1 MIRGVKMA
9 RVYIRKIALGDDR
22 IVEQFA
28 TLSGIREQ
36 ISKLRSRYGSLLKEH
51 NSLTQ
56 ELELQEMSLKRLDGS
71 SLNTETEERER
82 QLQVRILT
90 NDIEVWERTHD
101 DYRKLPLEI
110 AKLEE
115 KERELESEERNQIL

>member
-9 RVYIRKIALGDDR
+9 RVYIRKTALGDDR

>member
-1 MIRGVKMA
+1 MA
-9 RVYIRKIALGDDR
+9 RVYIRKTALGDDR